1 MRRFSLALSLLLGPV
16 VIVSAL
22 PGVAQAA
29 NAPKEA
35 RAASRV
41 PGRYIV
47 VYRSSVTDVTGKT
60 ARLERARGFR
70 SEHRYGRALKG
81 FSARLS
87 DAQVRALRADPEV
100 AFVSPDRPLRAVDT
114 FPLVAG
120 DSAPTGV
127 RRIEAATTAA
137 THGPSNVNVAV
148 IDTGVDLAHPDLNV
162 VDGTNCVASGAAQDD
177 NGHGTHVAGTIAAK
191 NNGSG
196 VTGVA
201 PGTRIY
207 AAKVLAA
214 DGSGSFS
221 TIICGIDWV
230 TSTRT
235 DADPANDIAVANMS
249 LGGLGDPVQSC
260 STTTDPLHLA
270 ICASTSAGV
279 AYVVAAGND
288 AWDFDYAS
296 APDVP
301 AAYPEV
307 LTVTAASDSDGRT
320 GGTGGAPA
328 CEPSDVDDRYASY
341 SNFAATTGGQAHTI
355 AAPGTCISSTWPGG
369 GYATISG
376 TSMATPHMAGA
387 VALCL
392 GESGEAGACS
402 GLKPADVVQKMR
414 RDAQARPS
422 SYGFGGDPWRP
433 VSGRYYGYLGWVGTD
448 ATAPSISSVSPRD
461 AATGVATSST
471 VSATFSEAMDTAATQ
486 SAFSVAR
493 SSDGALVAGTFT
505 WSGNTLTFRPS
516 APLAQGT
523 GYTARVTTAA
533 KDASANRLGADKAWS
548 FRTVTTVTASPG
560 ATVIESGSLRSG
572 SYSRL
577 AADDGVYYEVNSTA
591 SSTYTSSWYGRF
603 TAVPNGLVSLKASY
617 SGKNSR
623 TCSQTIAIWRWT
635 TNSWVQLDSRS
646 VGTTE
651 VLVDKAVTGTLADY
665 VSGSSG
671 DGEVRVRVRCTLSSY
686 SFYSSGDTLRITYG
700 RP

>member
-1 MRRFSLALSLLLGPV
+1 MRSFSVALSLLLVPV
-16 VIVSAL
+16 VLLAAL
-22 PGVAQAA
+22 PAVAQAA
-29 NAPKEA
+29 NASKP
-35 RAASRV
+35 RAASGV

-47 VYRSSVTDVTGKT
+47 VYRPSVTDATGKT
-60 ARLERARGFR
+60 ARLERARGFT
-70 SEHRYGRALKG
+70 SDLRYGRALKG
-81 FSARLS
+81 FAARLS

-100 AFVSPDRPLRAVDT
+100 AFVSPDRPVRAVDT
-114 FPLVAG
+114 FPLASG
-120 DSAPTGV
+120 DSSATGV

-137 THGPSNVNVAV
+137 VHGPSNVNVAV
-148 IDTGVDLAHPDLNV
+148 IDTGVDLGHPDLNA
-162 VDGTNCVASGAAQDD
+162 VDGTNCVATGPAQDD
-177 NGHGTHVAGTIAAK
+177 NGHGTHVSGTIAAK

-207 AAKVLAA
+207 SVKVLAA
-214 DGSGSFS
+214 DGGGSFS

-230 TSTRT
+230 TSTRS

-249 LGGLGDPVQSC
+249 LGGLGEPVQSC
-260 STTTDPLHLA
+260 STTSDPLHLA

-279 AYVVAAGND
+279 IYVVAAGND
-288 AWDFDYAS
+288 AWDFDYA
-296 APDVP
+296 AVPDVP

-307 LTVTAASDSDGRT
+307 LTVTAVSDSDGRA

-328 CEPSDVDDRYASY
+328 CEPGDVDDRYASY

-376 TSMATPHMAGA
+376 TSMATPHVAGA

-402 GLKPADVVQKMR
+402 GLKPADVVQKVR

-433 VSGRYYGYLGWVGTD
+433 LSGRFYGYLGWVGTD
-448 ATAPSISSVSPRD
+448 ATAPSISSVSPRA
-461 AATGVATSST
+461 AATGVATGTT

-493 SSDGALVAGTFT
+493 SSDGAPVAGTFA
-505 WSGNTLTFRPS
+505 WSGNTLTLRPS

-523 GYTARVTTAA
+523 GYTARVTTGA
-533 KDASANRLGADKAWS
+533 KDAAGNRLGADKIWS

-577 AADDGVYYEVNSTA
+577 AADDGLYFEVNSTA

-603 TAVPNGLVSLKASY
+603 TAVPNGLVSLKATY

-623 TCSQTIAIWRWT
+623 TCSQTIAVWRWT
-635 TNSWVQLDSRS
+635 TNSWVQLDARS
-646 VGTTE
+646 VGTTK
-651 VLVDKAVTGTLADY
+651 VLVDKAASGTLADY

-671 DGEVRVRVRCTLSSY
+671 DGEVRIRVRCTLSSY
-686 SFYSSGDTLRITYG
+686 SFYASGDTLRIAYG